1 MRHIPHL
8 CMAQSTSP
16 AKQDPPSS
24 CLLVRVLQLISR
36 YTSAEP
42 PSAFI
47 GTYGSTDSVE
57 DMAYAWDGGQNF
69 GCMCDST
76 WPVGLVRH
84 YHYTHTPT
92 GLSFRP

>member
-1 MRHIPHL
+1 M
-8 CMAQSTSP
+8 
-16 AKQDPPSS
+16 
-24 CLLVRVLQLISR
+24 QLISR